1 LGSPKIWRV
10 SPVAMALAYTK
21 LFTLNNTINGTFLN
35 SKNAKEAF
43 FDIDTMSDQVKWNST
58 SEYFNFIKNNVFT
71 PMSHVVTSGTLKYI
85 PIPSNGYHLYA
96 KTGTINEGAVS
107 NEDKLLVLIIS
118 KGKVEEFTTLN
129 QLRENKF
136 WTVYFSLPKGQSDF
150 SSNILRAYDT
160 IIKSEA
166 FKKYMQL

>member
-1 LGSPKIWRV
+1 
-10 SPVAMALAYTK
+10 
-21 LFTLNNTINGTFLN
+21 
-35 SKNAKEAF
+35 
-43 FDIDTMSDQVKWNST
+43 
-58 SEYFNFIKNNVFT
+58 
-71 PMSHVVTSGTLKYI
+71 MSHVVTSGTLKYT

-96 KTGTINEGAVS
+96 KTGTLNEGAVS

-118 KGKVEEFTTLN
+118 KGKVEEFTSLN

-136 WTVYFSLPKGQSDF
+136 WTVYFSLPKGESDF